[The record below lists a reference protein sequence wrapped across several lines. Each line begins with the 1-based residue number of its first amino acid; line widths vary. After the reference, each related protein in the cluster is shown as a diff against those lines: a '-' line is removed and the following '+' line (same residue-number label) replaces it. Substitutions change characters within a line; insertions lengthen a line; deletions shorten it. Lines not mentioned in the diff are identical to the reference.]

1 MGTKPLAEERQR
13 LCEKCYNKTF
23 PYQKYCQKCASY
35 NIHHNDS
42 YCNVDN
48 KSMIK
53 RSEPTRYAVQLART
67 LYSLGIE
74 ITLEPE
80 IWYTSCNF
88 YTPDLLVNNRVIIEV
103 DGPVHEDLK
112 IKKNDRIRQRALEN
126 TGYVVYRFKNQEIVE
141 SLGDVIIKIK
151 YILSESKGV
160 NPKLFE
166 IEVPEGNRMSN
177 ISENFVKAYASAL
190 NSTLITIDRWN
201 AIYFKGFLSHYDPSP
216 IGNRCAMEK
225 LIFTLL
231 GLSLRS
237 KDYRDEAVIDFEHY
251 SILFDK
257 SIAIMNE
264 LFGNASEI
272 ELKNAFNITAT
283 NFIKNLIFYG
293 KPRVAVRRLVWIKD
307 YKSIVFHINE
317 FNEYFLKFGIG
328 VEESE
333 VKLECLGE
341 LDKIEGGFQE
351 RARFNRLIKSDE
363 ISKSEINRFSW
374 LEMWVEEA
382 KSLLWLTEW
391 LEYKKSLYHN
401 RL

>member
-1 MGTKPLAEERQR
+1 
-13 LCEKCYNKTF
+13 
-23 PYQKYCQKCASY
+23 
-35 NIHHNDS
+35 
-42 YCNVDN
+42 
-48 KSMIK
+48 MIK
-53 RSEPTRYAVQLART
+53 RSEPTWYAVQLAKA

-103 DGPVHEDLK
+103 DGPLHEDLK

-126 TGYVVYRFKNQEIVE
+126 TGYVVYRFKNQEIAA
-141 SLGDVIIKIK
+141 SLRDVIIKIK
-151 YILSESKGV
+151 YILSQSRCIT
-160 NPKLFE
+160 PKLFE
-166 IEVPEGNRMSN
+166 IDVPEGNRMSN

-190 NSTLITIDRWN
+190 NSTLTTIDRWN
-201 AIYFKGFLSHYDPSP
+201 AVYFKEFLSRYDPSP
-216 IGNRCAMEK
+216 VGNRCAMEK

-237 KDYRDEAVIDFEHY
+237 KHYQDEPVVDFEHY

-264 LFGNASEI
+264 LFGKSSEI

-293 KPRVAVRRLVWIKD
+293 KPRVAVSRLVWIKD
-307 YKSIVFHINE
+307 YKSIVSHINE

-341 LDKIEGGFQE
+341 LDKIEGGLQE
-351 RARFNRLIKSDE
+351 RARFNRLIKNDM

-374 LEMWVEEA
+374 LEIWLEEA
-382 KSLLWLTEW
+382 KSLYWLSEW
-391 LEYKKSLYHN
+391 LEYKKSLA
-401 RL
+401 

>member
-1 MGTKPLAEERQR
+1 MGTKPLAAERKR
-13 LCEKCYNKTF
+13 LCEKCHSKIF

-35 NIHHNDS
+35 NIYYDDS
-42 YCNVDN
+42 SINLDN
-48 KSMIK
+48 ISRIK
-53 RSEPTRYAVQLART
+53 RSEPTRYAVQLAKA

-88 YTPDLLVNNRVIIEV
+88 YTPDLLVNKKVIIEI
-103 DGPVHEDLK
+103 DGPLHEDLK
-112 IKKNDRIRQRALEN
+112 IKKKDRIKQRALEN
-126 TGYVVYRFKNQEIVE
+126 TGYIVFRFKNQEIVA
-141 SLGDVIIKIK
+141 SLGDIIIKIK
-151 YILSESKGV
+151 YILSQSRGV

-166 IEVPEGNRMSN
+166 INVPEGNRMSN

-190 NSTLITIDRWN
+190 NSTLTTIDRWN
-201 AIYFKGFLSHYDPSP
+201 ATYFKEFLSRYDPSP
-216 IGNRCAMEK
+216 VGNRCAMER

-231 GLSLRS
+231 GMSLRS
-237 KDYRDEAVIDFEHY
+237 KEYPDEPVIDFEQY

-264 LFGNASEI
+264 LFGKSSEI

-293 KPRVAVRRLVWIKD
+293 KPRVALSRLVWIKD
-307 YKSIVFHINE
+307 YKSIVSHINE

-328 VEESE
+328 VEEPE

-341 LDKIEGGFQE
+341 LDTIEGGLQE
-351 RARFNRLIKSDE
+351 RARFNRLIKDDN

-374 LEMWVEEA
+374 LEIWLEES
-382 KSLLWLTEW
+382 KSLHWLSEW
-391 LEYKKSLYHN
+391 LEYKKSLA
-401 RL
+401 

>member
-1 MGTKPLAEERQR
+1 MGTKPLAAERQR
-13 LCEKCYNKTF
+13 LCEKCQSKIF

-35 NIHHNDS
+35 NIYYDDS
-42 YCNVDN
+42 SGNVDN

-53 RSEPTRYAVQLART
+53 RSEPTRYAVQLAKA

-103 DGPVHEDLK
+103 DGPLHEDLK
-112 IKKNDRIRQRALEN
+112 IKRNDRIRQRALEN
-126 TGYVVYRFKNQEIVE
+126 TGYIVYRFKNQEIVE
-141 SLGDVIIKIK
+141 SLGDIIIKIK
-151 YILSESKGV
+151 YILSQSRGV

-166 IEVPEGNRMSN
+166 INVPEGNRMSN

-190 NSTLITIDRWN
+190 NSTLTTIDRWN
-201 AIYFKGFLSHYDPSP
+201 ATYFKGFLSRYDPSP
-216 IGNRCAMEK
+216 VDNRCAMEK
-225 LIFTLL
+225 LIFTIL
-231 GLSLRS
+231 GLNLRS
-237 KDYRDEAVIDFEHY
+237 KDYQDEPIIDFEQY

-257 SIAIMNE
+257 SLAIVSE
-264 LFGNASEI
+264 LFGKSSET

-283 NFIKNLIFYG
+283 NFMKNLIFYG
-293 KPRVAVRRLVWIKD
+293 KPRVAASRLVLIKD
-307 YKSIVFHINE
+307 YESIVSHINE

-341 LDKIEGGFQE
+341 LDKIEGGLQE
-351 RARFNRLIKSDE
+351 RARFNRLIKNDK

-374 LEMWVEEA
+374 LEIWLEEA
-382 KSLLWLTEW
+382 KSLHWLTEW
-391 LEYKKSLYHN
+391 LEYKKSLA
-401 RL
+401 

>member
-1 MGTKPLAEERQR
+1 MVCGSVSQG
-13 LCEKCYNKTF
+13 
-23 PYQKYCQKCASY
+23 
-35 NIHHNDS
+35 
-42 YCNVDN
+42 
-48 KSMIK
+48 
-53 RSEPTRYAVQLART
+53 

-103 DGPVHEDLK
+103 DGPLHEDLK

-141 SLGDVIIKIK
+141 SLGDLIIQIK
-151 YILSESKGV
+151 YILSQSRGI

-166 IEVPEGNRMSN
+166 IDVPEGNRMSN

-201 AIYFKGFLSHYDPSP
+201 ATYFKEFLSRYDQSP

-225 LIFTLL
+225 LIFTIL

-237 KDYRDEAVIDFEHY
+237 KDYQDEPVIDFEHY
-251 SILFDK
+251 FILFDK

-264 LFGNASEI
+264 LFGKSSEI
-272 ELKNAFNITAT
+272 ELRNAFNITAT
-283 NFIKNLIFYG
+283 NFMKNLIFYG
-293 KPRVAVRRLVWIKD
+293 KPRVAASRLVWIKD
-307 YKSIVFHINE
+307 YKSIVSHINE
-317 FNEYFLKFGIG
+317 FNEYFARFGIA

-341 LDKIEGGFQE
+341 LDKIEGGLQE
-351 RARFNRLIKSDE
+351 RARFSRLIKNDK
-363 ISKSEINRFSW
+363 ISKSKMNQFSW
-374 LEMWVEEA
+374 LEIWLEEA
-382 KSLLWLTEW
+382 KSLHWLTEW
-391 LEYKKSLYHN
+391 LGYKKSLYHN